1 MVNNYYAMV
10 NTYYTMVHYSESE
23 SYSATLKDEYYAEAF
38 KTCRVK
44 LETEFGD
51 GSFEGIKTI

>member
-1 MVNNYYAMV
+1 MCLNLCCS
-10 NTYYTMVHYSESE
+10 SESE
-23 SYSATLKDEYYAEAF
+23 YYSASLKDEYYAEAL
-38 KTCRVK
+38 TACRVK

>member
-1 MVNNYYAMV
+1 MGRFFRL
-10 NTYYTMVHYSESE
+10 SESE
-23 SYSATLKDEYYAEAF
+23 SEYYSATLKDEYYAEAL